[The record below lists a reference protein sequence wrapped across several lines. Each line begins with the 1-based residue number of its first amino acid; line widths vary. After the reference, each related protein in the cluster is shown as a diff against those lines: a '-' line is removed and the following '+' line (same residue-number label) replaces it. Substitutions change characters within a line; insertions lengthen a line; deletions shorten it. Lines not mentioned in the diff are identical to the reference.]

1 MKTGKKNYLKVVVVF
16 AFCLLARLIPFRMPN
31 IEPILATAMPISR
44 VHGYIFTFSFA
55 VFSILSFDLITST
68 LGMQT
73 LFTALSYGVI
83 GIFSVKYFSA
93 FTEDKSIGALQY
105 ARFAVFSTLFYD
117 AMTGLTVGPLFFGQ
131 TFTEAFVGQIPFTVF
146 HLIGNVAF
154 AVILSPAIYH
164 FLIRKKNLPIQVEKK
179 DLSLITNPINLK
191 II

>member
-1 MKTGKKNYLKVVVVF
+1 
-16 AFCLLARLIPFRMPN
+16 MPN

-44 VHGYIFTFSFA
+44 IHGYIFTFSFA
-55 VFSILSFDLITST
+55 VLSILSFDLITGT

-73 LFTALSYGVI
+73 LFTTLSYGLV
-83 GIFSVKYFSA
+83 GIFSVKYFSSFA
-93 FTEDKSIGALQY
+93 ENKSIGALQY

-117 AMTGLTVGPLFFGQ
+117 TMTGLTAGPLFFNQ
-131 TFTEAFVGQIPFTVF
+131 TFTEALVGQIPFTIF
-146 HLIGNVAF
+146 HLIGNVMF

-164 FLIRKKNLPIQVEKK
+164 FLIRKKNLPIQVERK